1 MLQSM
6 RASKREET
14 SLPGAAILAEA
25 EALAAAR
32 QRQQPCTELSTPG
45 QHWIAVPLPKRP
57 QVARI
62 AIPARANADER
73 VPVVVALHGAGG
85 SENMFFDAYGNG
97 GLVKACVARG
107 WFVIAPR
114 CPLLGGVD
122 LPALLAAMA
131 TRWPIDPQRV
141 VLVGHSMGAMQAI
154 AAIVEKGANYRA
166 VAALGGGGRVP
177 TNARLDLPS
186 FVGIGNR
193 DFARS
198 NAVQLHEA
206 LRRAGSKSEL
216 REYPDVE
223 HLTVV
228 QIATPDVVSFFAAAL
243 TPPPR

>member
-1 MLQSM
+1 
-6 RASKREET
+6 
-14 SLPGAAILAEA
+14 
-25 EALAAAR
+25 
-32 QRQQPCTELSTPG
+32 
-45 QHWIAVPLPKRP
+45 
-57 QVARI
+57 
-62 AIPARANADER
+62 
-73 VPVVVALHGAGG
+73 
-85 SENMFFDAYGNG
+85 
-97 GLVKACVARG
+97 
-107 WFVIAPR
+107 
-114 CPLLGGVD
+114 
-122 LPALLAAMA
+122 
-131 TRWPIDPQRV
+131 
-141 VLVGHSMGAMQAI
+141 MGAMQSF

-177 TNARLDLPS
+177 KNARLDLPS